1 VRQARSYIV
10 RIYRRVSPRRVIGLV
25 EVVRTG
31 ERVSFEHADQLWAIV
46 SRLRVGIKRQAE
58 K

>member
-31 ERVSFEHADQLWAIV
+31 ERVSFEHADQLWSIV
-46 SRLRVGIKRQAE
+46 SRMSVRIKHRTE